1 MLCLVLIRID
11 YLYSVV
17 YCDHVGTL
25 SIVYL
30 VRKSEFVLQY
40 LRDEGENEWVVCNLE
55 TLVKKEGS
63 IRNKEESQQKDDAG
77 NKKKGEKRRK
87 SRTCAA
93 AFFLSL
99 APRCFHFCHLTR
111 RMREKK
117 REKLSHVL
125 CDFQSQLVQVI
136 LCTTRQGRAVKN
148 VKLYFLVLLLKERNE
163 DRAAVLWMHKLC
175 FK

>member
-1 MLCLVLIRID
+1 MSAL
-11 YLYSVV
+11 
-17 YCDHVGTL
+17 L

-136 LCTTRQGRAVKN
+136 LCTTRQDCQKRQT
-148 VKLYFLVLLLKERNE
+148 LLSRPSIKRKKRRWSCLFMN
-163 DRAAVLWMHKLC
+163 AQAM
-175 FK
+175 F